1 MLGQDVLEIYFNTL
15 DISSIIF
22 PSCKMDIVNRRF

>member
-1 MLGQDVLEIYFNTL
+1 MFGQDVLEIYFKTL

-22 PSCKMDIVNRRF
+22 PSCKTDFMNRRV